1 LGEWAIE
8 PALPYLH
15 KNWRRTNMNKFILA
29 RLTAGLIAVLMM
41 VALAACSN
49 EADTVSENLSKSADN
64 FQVQRQV
71 VFFNGITD
79 KYLLT
84 IEGLCSLNTESAK
97 KITVTCK
104 VGHDRYKKHY
114 LGLSD
119 NVSYFV
125 EQTDAKYENAYH
137 YKVIF
142 RPETIVPDIDLK
154 TSKDK

>member
-1 LGEWAIE
+1 MKKKL
-8 PALPYLH
+8 
-15 KNWRRTNMNKFILA
+15 
-29 RLTAGLIAVLMM
+29 LMLL
-41 VALAACSN
+41 VGIVSIITLVGCDST
-49 EADTVSENLSKSADN
+49 EADTVSHNLSKSADS
-64 FQVQRQV
+64 FEVQRRV

-84 IEGLCSLNTESAK
+84 VEGLCSLNTDSGN

-104 VGHDRYKKHY
+104 VGDSQYKKHY

-125 EQTDAKYENAYH
+125 EQTDAKFEDAFH

-142 RPETIVPDIDLK
+142 RPEAIIPDIDIQ
-154 TSKDK
+154 TSK